1 MEHMLKFVMWTS
13 GHLQH
18 EQDLHWLECDY
29 DGKGDFHHIRPYVN
43 PSDRKVAQTTMFN
56 GLDVVGVFM
65 VVFRPITTFIPTKH
79 NSHWI
84 KSKDTRMNNPSL
96 QKWPMEKVYRLSN
109 HTKYIQG
116 DYLSSDFSQFV
127 EGANSFV

>member
-43 PSDRKVAQTTMFN
+43 PSDRKVAQTTMSN

-79 NSHWI
+79 NSH
-84 KSKDTRMNNPSL
+84 
-96 QKWPMEKVYRLSN
+96 
-109 HTKYIQG
+109 
-116 DYLSSDFSQFV
+116 
-127 EGANSFV
+127 